1 MAIVVRK
8 PPAPTPEIIELRER
22 IRRRIIGALYEV
34 RAGRD
39 ELLDADLHGVLSVQF
54 DRAFL
59 LLDEIH
65 RELPKPVSQDLG
77 SGDVTLGA
85 TAERPGGALT

>member
-1 MAIVVRK
+1 MAIIVNK
-8 PPAPTPEIIELRER
+8 PPAPTAEVVEIRER

-39 ELLDADLHGVLSVQF
+39 ELLDAQLHGVLSVQF

-59 LLDEIH
+59 LLDEIK
-65 RELPKPVSQDLG
+65 RELPDDS
-77 SGDVTLGA
+77 S
-85 TAERPGGALT
+85 